1 MSLRPVAV
9 LLACATLAAARPAD
23 AQQAQPAA
31 LERPTIATTI
41 EGEWALEA
49 GSGRAQKLETRIQ
62 SQLDQSLPRGLRLT
76 AIGRLHAD
84 AYERLAPGGPRQAEI
99 WTPTRRLELGDRVDL
114 ELRELYLEGR
124 VGPAWLRIGKQQ
136 VVWGQ
141 ADGLKVLDVVD
152 PQDFREFV
160 LDDFDDS
167 RIPLWTANV
176 EVPAGPAT
184 LQLLWIPD
192 PSAHDV
198 PRPGAAFAFRAPR
211 LVGPRP
217 PPGVAV
223 KVRAANRPDP
233 FRGSDLGARLAG
245 RFRDWD
251 LTANYLWH
259 YDDAP
264 VLRRSLRFPDGVPT
278 ADVQPEYARAHV
290 VGVTASNTFGE
301 LTVRFEAAYMRP
313 RWFPTDDADDRDGA
327 VRGDELGAVVGLDWY
342 GFRDTLLSL
351 QLFPSLLPE
360 HEPGLLRDRF
370 DTNVTFLARRS
381 FRNER
386 LVAEAIWL
394 HNLNQGDGA
403 LRPELRYELRDG
415 LWVWAGLDWFYG
427 TRDGLFGQFDARDR
441 ALLGFEWGLPT
452 L

>member
-1 MSLRPVAV
+1 MPLRPAAA
-9 LLACATLAAARPAD
+9 LLACAALAAGVAPARPAG
-23 AQQAQPAA
+23 

-41 EGEWALEA
+41 ESEWALET
-49 GSGRAQKLETRIQ
+49 GSGRAQKLETWIQ
-62 SQLDQSLPRGLRLT
+62 SQLDQGLPGGLRLT

-84 AYERLAPGGPRQAEI
+84 AYERLAPGGPRQAEL

-114 ELRELYLEGR
+114 ELRELYVEGR
-124 VGPAWLRIGKQQ
+124 VGAAWLRIGKQQ

-176 EVPAGPAT
+176 ELPAGPAT

-192 PSAHDV
+192 PSVHDL
-198 PRPGAAFAFRAPR
+198 PRRDALFAFRAPR

-223 KVRAANRPDP
+223 KVRAPDRPDA
-233 FRGSDLGARLAG
+233 FSGSDLGARLSG
-245 RFRDWD
+245 RLGDWD
-251 LTANYLWH
+251 LTASYLWH
-259 YDDAP
+259 TDDAP
-264 VLRRSLRFPDGVPT
+264 VLRRRLRAPGGVPT
-278 ADVQPEYARAHV
+278 VDVALDYERAHV

-301 LTVRFEAAYMRP
+301 LTVRLEAAYTHP
-313 RWFPTDDADDRDGA
+313 RWLPSEDADDSDGA

-342 GFRDTLLSL
+342 GFRDALLSL
-351 QLFPSLLPE
+351 QLFPSLLPDD
-360 HEPGLLRDRF
+360 EPGLLRDRF
-370 DTNVTFLARRS
+370 DVNATLLARRS

-386 LVAEAIWL
+386 LVAEAIWM
-394 HNLNQGDGA
+394 HNLNQGDGVV
-403 LRPELRYELRDG
+403 RPELRYELRDG

-427 TRDGLFGQFDARDR
+427 TRDGLFGQYDARDR

>member
-1 MSLRPVAV
+1 MRRAMLRTASL
-9 LLACATLAAARPAD
+9 LLACAALVLSRAAASEPPA
-23 AQQAQPAA
+23 
-31 LERPTIATTI
+31 ISTTI
-41 EGEWALEA
+41 ESEWALEA
-49 GSGRAQKLETRIQ
+49 GSGRAQKLETSVQ
-62 SQLDQSLPRGLRLT
+62 SQLDQGLPGGFRLT

-84 AYERLAPGGPRQAEI
+84 AYARLAPGGPSQAEL

-114 ELRELYLEGR
+114 ELRELYVEGR
-124 VGPAWLRIGKQQ
+124 VGRAWLRIGKQQ

-141 ADGLKVLDVVD
+141 ADGLKVLDVVN
-152 PQDFREFV
+152 PQDFREFI

-198 PRPGAAFAFRAPR
+198 PEPDAAFAFRAPR
-211 LVGPRP
+211 LVGPRA

-223 KVRAANRPDP
+223 RVRAPDRPDP
-233 FRGSDLGARLAG
+233 LRGSDLGARLAG
-245 RFRDWD
+245 RLRDWD

-259 YDDAP
+259 HDDVP
-264 VLRRSLRFPDGVPT
+264 VLRRRLRFPGGVPT
-278 ADVQPEYARAHV
+278 ADVQPEYERSHV
-290 VGVTASNTFGE
+290 AGVTASNTFGE
-301 LTVRFEAAYMRP
+301 LTVRVEAAYTHP
-313 RWFPTDDADDRDGA
+313 RWLPSDDPDDADGA
-327 VRGDELGAVVGLDWY
+327 VRSGELAAVLGLDWY
-342 GFRDTLLSL
+342 GFRDALLSL
-351 QLFPSLLPE
+351 QVFPSFLPDD
-360 HEPGLLRDRF
+360 EPGLLRDRL
-370 DTNVTFLARRS
+370 DANVTFLARRS

-415 LWVWAGLDWFYG
+415 LWIWAGLDWFYG
-427 TRDGLFGQFDARDR
+427 TRDGLFGEFDARDR

>member
-1 MSLRPVAV
+1 MKRLLRPA
-9 LLACATLAAARPAD
+9 AALAALALAAPAGGR
-23 AQQAQPAA
+23 AEP
-31 LERPTIATTI
+31 PTIATTI
-41 EGEWALEA
+41 ESEWALET
-49 GSGRAQKLETRIQ
+49 GQGRAQKLETRIQ
-62 SQLDQSLPRGLRLT
+62 SQLDQSLPRDFRLT
-76 AIGRLHAD
+76 AIGRLQVD
-84 AYERLAPGGPRQAEI
+84 AYDRLAPGGPRQPEI
-99 WTPTRRLELGDRVDL
+99 WSPTRRLELGDRAEV
-114 ELRELYLEGR
+114 ELRELYVEGR
-124 VGPAWLRIGKQQ
+124 IGRAWLRIGKQQ

-152 PQDFREFV
+152 PQDFREFI

-192 PSAHDV
+192 PSTHDV
-198 PRPGAAFAFRAPR
+198 PHPGAAFAFRAPR

-217 PPGVAV
+217 PPFVDV
-223 KVRAANRPDP
+223 ELRAPDRPDA
-233 FRGSDLGARLAG
+233 FSGSDLGARLAG
-245 RFRDWD
+245 RLRAWD

-259 YDDAP
+259 YDDVP
-264 VLRRSLRFPDGVPT
+264 VLRRGALRLADGVPT
-278 ADVQPEYARAHV
+278 VDVQPEYERAHV
-290 VGVTASNTFGE
+290 LGATASNAFGE
-301 LTVRFEAAYMRP
+301 LTVRLEAAYTTP
-313 RWFPTDDADDRDGA
+313 RWVPSDDPRDSDGA
-327 VRGDELGAVVGLDWY
+327 VRSDELAAVVGLDWY

-351 QLFPSLLPE
+351 QLFPSLLVDDE
-360 HEPGLLRDRF
+360 RGLLRDRL
-370 DTNVTFLARRS
+370 DTNLTLLARRS

-394 HNLNQGDGA
+394 HNLNESDGA

-415 LWVWAGLDWFYG
+415 LWIWAGLDWFYG

>member
-1 MSLRPVAV
+1 MSPRPLAA
-9 LLACATLAAARPAD
+9 LLACAALFAGGAGAEPPTL
-23 AQQAQPAA
+23 
-31 LERPTIATTI
+31 ATTI

-49 GSGRAQKLETRIQ
+49 GSGRAQKLETQIQ
-62 SQLDQSLPRGLRLT
+62 SQLDQSLPRGFQLT

-84 AYERLAPGGPRQAEI
+84 AYERLAPGGPSQPEL
-99 WTPTRRLELGDRVDL
+99 WGPSRRLELGDRVDL
-114 ELRELYLEGR
+114 ELRELYVEGR
-124 VGPAWLRIGKQQ
+124 IGSAWLRIGKQQ

-152 PQDFREFV
+152 PQDFREFI

-176 EVPAGPAT
+176 EVPLGAAT

-198 PRPGAAFAFRAPR
+198 PHPGAAFAFRAPR

-223 KVRAANRPDP
+223 RIAAPDRPDA
-233 FRGSDLGARLAG
+233 FTGSDLGARLAF
-245 RFRDWD
+245 RLRDWD

-259 YDDAP
+259 HDDVP
-264 VLRRSLRFPDGVPT
+264 VLRRSLRFPGGVPT
-278 ADVQPEYARAHV
+278 VDVQPEYERAHV
-290 VGVTASNTFGE
+290 IGATASNTFGE
-301 LTVRFEAAYMRP
+301 LTVRLEAAYTRP
-313 RWFPTDDADDRDGA
+313 RWLPGDDPRDADGA
-327 VRGDELGAVVGLDWY
+327 VRSDELTAVLGLDWY

-351 QLFPSLLPE
+351 QVFPSWLPDD
-360 HEPGLLRDRF
+360 EPGLLRDRL
-370 DTNVTFLARRS
+370 DTNLTFLARRS

-394 HNLNQGDGA
+394 HNLDQGDGA
-403 LRPELRYELRDG
+403 IRPELRYELRGG
-415 LWVWAGLDWFYG
+415 LWIWAGLDWFYG

>member
-1 MSLRPVAV
+1 MSLRPAAV
-9 LLACATLAAARPAD
+9 LLACAALAATTAAAAEP
-23 AQQAQPAA
+23 AQPSFP
-31 LERPTIATTI
+31 RPTIATTI
-41 EGEWALEA
+41 EGEWAIET
-49 GSGRAQKLETRIQ
+49 GSGRAQKLETYVQ
-62 SQLDQSLPRGLRLT
+62 SQLDQSLPRGFRLT
-76 AIGRLHAD
+76 AIGRFHAD
-84 AYERLAPGGPRQAEI
+84 AYERLAPGGPRQSEI
-99 WTPTRRLELGDRVDL
+99 WTPTRRLELGDRVDV
-114 ELRELYLEGR
+114 ELRELYVEGR
-124 VGPAWLRIGKQQ
+124 IGPAWLRIGKQQ

-152 PQDFREFV
+152 PQDFREFI
-160 LDDFDDS
+160 LEDFDES
-167 RIPLWTANV
+167 RIPLWTANL

-192 PSAHDV
+192 PSAHDI
-198 PRPGAAFAFRAPR
+198 PRPDALFAFRAPR

-223 KVRAANRPDP
+223 DVRAPEHPDA

-245 RFRDWD
+245 RLRDWD

-264 VLRRSLRFPDGVPT
+264 VLRRTLRGPT
-278 ADVQPEYARAHV
+278 LVEVDPEYERAHV

-301 LTVRFEAAYMRP
+301 LTLRLEAAYTRP
-313 RWFPTDDADDRDGA
+313 RWFPTDDLGDRDGV
-327 VRGDELGAVVGLDWY
+327 VRSDELGAVLGLDWY

-351 QLFPSLLPE
+351 QLFPSLLCDD
-360 HEPGLLRDRF
+360 EPGLLRDRL
-370 DTNVTFLARRS
+370 DANVTFLARRS

-403 LRPELRYELRDG
+403 IRPELRYELRDG
-415 LWVWAGLDWFYG
+415 LWIWAGLDWFYG
-427 TRDGLFGQFDARDR
+427 TRDGLFGQYDARDR